1 MRLNLLSV
9 YGKIVKE
16 LCHIANA
23 YDFCLTLMEEG
34 MTQNEKTKRL
44 ENSYDLLIFV
54 SVLLEKKY
62 LKSKQTTK

>member
-1 MRLNLLSV
+1 
-9 YGKIVKE
+9 
-16 LCHIANA
+16 
-23 YDFCLTLMEEG
+23 